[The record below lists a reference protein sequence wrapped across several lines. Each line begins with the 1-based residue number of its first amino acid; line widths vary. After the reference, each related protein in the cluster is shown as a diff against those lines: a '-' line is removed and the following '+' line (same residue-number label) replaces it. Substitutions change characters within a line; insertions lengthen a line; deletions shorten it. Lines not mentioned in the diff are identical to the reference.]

1 MPIACYTLPLS
12 VRKKFCEWLR
22 SIKFPDGYCSNLSR
36 CVNVDDGK
44 LAGMKSH
51 DYHVFLQ
58 RVLPVAAYGLGP
70 DTHVT
75 RYTGIIVNGVRF
87 HSTERGT
94 SRHTQ
99 NNGVLVKGVHNSKET
114 DFYGQLT
121 DIIELDYYD
130 VKNGDNWKIVQK
142 TNSRHIYNVPDV
154 EENVSDLASN
164 HEPYQQFEPD
174 SNDVHQ
180 INIESNELL
189 NQETE
194 VDEIDSS
201 LFSSK
206 SGSMSNEGA
215 IHASLSDEE
224 DDHDYY
230 DDDTITNYFDD
241 GVGGCEQEEEEE
253 L

>member
-58 RVLPVAAYGLGP
+58 RVLPV
-70 DTHVT
+70 
-75 RYTGIIVNGVRF
+75 
-87 HSTERGT
+87 
-94 SRHTQ
+94 
-99 NNGVLVKGVHNSKET
+99 
-114 DFYGQLT
+114 FYI
-121 DIIELDYYD
+121 DD